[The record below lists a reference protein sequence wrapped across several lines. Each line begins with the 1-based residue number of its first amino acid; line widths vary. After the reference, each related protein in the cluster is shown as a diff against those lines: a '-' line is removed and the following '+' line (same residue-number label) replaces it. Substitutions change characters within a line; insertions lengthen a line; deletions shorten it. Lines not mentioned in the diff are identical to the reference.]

1 MTEIYDMPI
10 KIKNIEK
17 MIQFLGRLVRI
28 ILRALNGIVPKRRD
42 LVVFISIPDFTDNS
56 MALFEYM
63 DSLDEDFE
71 LVWIV
76 KNPRDDLDI
85 KQYELNS
92 LKALFKTFRAGYI
105 ISTHG
110 NLSDVRVPSQVFVN
124 VWHGMPLKAMGYAEN
139 RDLVLPFNFDDEN
152 YYLIA
157 TSIIMK
163 NALAACFN
171 QDPRRIFVTGQPRND
186 KLFKGCQEKILEKL
200 GVDPGEYNKIVLFAP
215 TFRKS
220 DSMDDGRLISCKF
233 NLPDFDI
240 NHFQEFLKDH
250 GILCFVKFHP
260 LEEEEATKY
269 FKGAENIKLINTRT
283 LQENLID
290 IYDILGCVDVL
301 ITDYSSIYFDFLLL
315 DRPIIFIVPDLEEY
329 RERRGFI
336 LEPFEFWTPGP
347 KVKNFKK
354 FLEELKKCTED
365 PKYYKKER
373 KTINNLINHYEDSK
387 SSKRIYKLIF
397 KSRSI

>member
-1 MTEIYDMPI
+1 MTEIYDMPM

-85 KQYELNS
+85 KQYKAYHLPAI
-92 LKALFKTFRAGYI
+92 LKILRAGYI

-110 NLSDVRVPSQVFVN
+110 NLRRVRVPSQVFVN

-186 KLFKGCQEKILEKL
+186 KLSKDCPLDLIRGY
-200 GVDPGEYNKIVLFAP
+200 EYNAIILYAP
-215 TFRKS
+215 TYRENGSF
-220 DSMDDGRLISCKF
+220 F
-233 NLPDFDI
+233 FFPDFDKGR
-240 NHFQEFLKDH
+240 FQKFLKEH
-250 GILCFVKFHP
+250 NILFIVKPHP
-260 LEEEEATKY
+260 LEETHAIKI
-269 FKGAENIKLINTRT
+269 FKKMENIILLEDQM
-283 LQENLID
+283 LQERHLD
-290 IYDILGCVDVL
+290 IYDFLPCTDILV
-301 ITDYSSIYFDFLLL
+301 TDYSSVYFDFLLL
-315 DRPIIFIVPDLEEY
+315 DKPILFAVPDLEEY
-329 RERRGFI
+329 RKKRGFV

-347 KVKNFKK
+347 KVKNFKE
-354 FLEELKKCTED
+354 FLEEIKKSIKD
-365 PKYYKKER
+365 PDYYSQERRTINDLVNYYKDDR
-373 KTINNLINHYEDSK
+373 
-387 SSKRIYKLIF
+387 SSKRVYELVWG
-397 KSRSI
+397 SI

>member
-1 MTEIYDMPI
+1 LKRI
-10 KIKNIEK
+10 
-17 MIQFLGRLVRI
+17 FRI
-28 ILRALNGIVPKRRD
+28 INRIIPKRQD
-42 LVVFISIPDFTDNS
+42 LVVFNSALDFTDNS

-354 FLEELKKCTED
+354 FLEELEKSIKNPEYYQKERRTIND
-365 PKYYKKER
+365 LVNYYK
-373 KTINNLINHYEDSK
+373 DGK
-387 SSKRIYKLIF
+387 SAERIYKLVF
-397 KSRSI
+397 KD

>member
-1 MTEIYDMPI
+1 LNLKRI
-10 KIKNIEK
+10 
-17 MIQFLGRLVRI
+17 FRI
-28 ILRALNGIVPKRRD
+28 INRIIPKRQD
-42 LVVFISIPDFTDNS
+42 LVVFNSALDFTDNS

-354 FLEELKKCTED
+354 FLEELEKSIKNPEYYQKERRTIND
-365 PKYYKKER
+365 LVNYYK
-373 KTINNLINHYEDSK
+373 DGK
-387 SSKRIYKLIF
+387 SAERIYKLVF
-397 KSRSI
+397 KD

>member
-1 MTEIYDMPI
+1 MNLKRIF
-10 KIKNIEK
+10 KIIN
-17 MIQFLGRLVRI
+17 RI
-28 ILRALNGIVPKRRD
+28 IPKRQD
-42 LVVFISIPDFTDNS
+42 LVVFNSALDFTDNS

-76 KNPRDDLDI
+76 KNPRDDLNI
-85 KQYELNS
+85 KQYKLNN

-110 NLSDVRVPSQVFVN
+110 NLLDVRVPSQVFVN
-124 VWHGMPLKAMGYAEN
+124 VWHGMPLKAMGYAIKDADEH
-139 RDLVLPFNFDDEN
+139 LPSFKDSN

-157 TSIIMK
+157 TSIIMR

-171 QDPRRIFVTGQPRND
+171 QDPRRIFITGQPRND
-186 KLFKGCQEKILEKL
+186 KLFKGCQKKILEILKIN
-200 GVDPGEYNKIVLFAP
+200 PSEYNKIILFAP

-220 DSMDDGRLISCKF
+220 DFRDDGRLISCKF
-233 NLPDFDI
+233 NLQDFDI
-240 NHFQEFLKDH
+240 SHFQEFLRDH
-250 GILCFVKFHP
+250 GILCLVKFHP
-260 LEEEEATKY
+260 LEEKEATGY
-269 FKGAENIKLINTRT
+269 FKGAENIKLINTRI

-290 IYDILGCVDVL
+290 IYDILGCVDIL

-315 DRPIIFIVPDLEEY
+315 DRPIIFIVSDLEEY

-354 FLEELKKCTED
+354 FLEELEKSIKN
-365 PKYYKKER
+365 PKYYQKER
-373 KTINNLINHYEDSK
+373 KVINGLVNYYKDDK
-387 SSKRIYKLIF
+387 SAERIYKLVF
-397 KSRSI
+397 KD

>member
-1 MTEIYDMPI
+1 MNLKRI
-10 KIKNIEK
+10 
-17 MIQFLGRLVRI
+17 FRI
-28 ILRALNGIVPKRRD
+28 INRIIPKRQD
-42 LVVFISIPDFTDNS
+42 LVVFNSALDFTDNS

-186 KLFKGCQEKILEKL
+186 KLFKGCQEKILEILKI
-200 GVDPGEYNKIVLFAP
+200 DPANYNKIVLFAP

-220 DSMDDGRLISCKF
+220 DSMDDGQLISHNF
-233 NLPDFDI
+233 NLQDFDRKR
-240 NHFQEFLKDH
+240 FQEFLEENE
-250 GILCFVKFHP
+250 ILFLVKFHP
-260 LEEEEATKY
+260 LEEKKATKY
-269 FKGAENIKLINTRT
+269 FKNTKNIKLIKTET
-283 LQENLID
+283 LQEKLLDLHNILPCV
-290 IYDILGCVDVL
+290 DILV
-301 ITDYSSIYFDFLLL
+301 TDYSSVYFDFLLL

-354 FLEELKKCTED
+354 FLEELEKSIKNPEYYREERKVIND
-365 PKYYKKER
+365 LVNYYK
-373 KTINNLINHYEDSK
+373 DDK
-387 SSKRIYKLIF
+387 SAERIYKLVF
-397 KSRSI
+397 KD

>member
-85 KQYELNS
+85 KQY
-92 LKALFKTFRAGYI
+92 KAYHLPAIFKTFRAGYI

-186 KLFKGCQEKILEKL
+186 KLFKGCQEKILEILKI
-200 GVDPGEYNKIVLFAP
+200 DPANYNKIVLFAP

-220 DSMDDGRLISCKF
+220 DSMDDGQLISHNF
-233 NLPDFDI
+233 NLQDFDRKR
-240 NHFQEFLKDH
+240 FQEFLEENE
-250 GILCFVKFHP
+250 ILFLVKFHP
-260 LEEEEATKY
+260 LEEKKATKY
-269 FKGAENIKLINTRT
+269 FKNTKNIKLIKTET
-283 LQENLID
+283 LQEKLLDLHNILPCV
-290 IYDILGCVDVL
+290 DILV
-301 ITDYSSIYFDFLLL
+301 TDYSSVYFDFLLL

-354 FLEELKKCTED
+354 FLEELEKSIKNPEYYQKERRTIND
-365 PKYYKKER
+365 LVNYYK
-373 KTINNLINHYEDSK
+373 DGK
-387 SSKRIYKLIF
+387 SAERIYKLVF
-397 KSRSI
+397 KD

>member
-1 MTEIYDMPI
+1 MNLKRI
-10 KIKNIEK
+10 
-17 MIQFLGRLVRI
+17 FRI
-28 ILRALNGIVPKRRD
+28 INRIIPKRQD
-42 LVVFISIPDFTDNS
+42 LVVFNSALDFTDNS

-186 KLFKGCQEKILEKL
+186 KLFKGCQEKILEILKI
-200 GVDPGEYNKIVLFAP
+200 DPANYNKIVLFAP

-290 IYDILGCVDVL
+290 IYDILGCVDIL

-354 FLEELKKCTED
+354 FLEELEKSIKNPEYYREERKVIND
-365 PKYYKKER
+365 LVNYYK
-373 KTINNLINHYEDSK
+373 DDK
-387 SSKRIYKLIF
+387 SAERIYKLVF
-397 KSRSI
+397 KD